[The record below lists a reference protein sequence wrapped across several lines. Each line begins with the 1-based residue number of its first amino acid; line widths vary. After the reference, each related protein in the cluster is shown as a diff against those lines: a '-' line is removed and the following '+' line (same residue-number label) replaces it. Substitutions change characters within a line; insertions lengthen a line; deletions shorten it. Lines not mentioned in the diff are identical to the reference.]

1 MMLGAA
7 IKKDIQLL
15 VRDRRALTML
25 FVMPVAFIVVFGMF
39 FEFGPDEGK
48 PREIA
53 VWHAPGDARGERVV
67 KMLVASGAFAPK
79 LAASADAVR
88 AEVAAEDT
96 VAGLI
101 IPPDFAPGT
110 MPVELVIDEGMSL
123 QVRGPLAGALIGIA
137 TRGALD
143 LPGPDANAPAIVVA
157 RTPPGIDAPLAHI
170 SAFQIT
176 VPGNAVLFG
185 FFIALSVAIGF
196 TEERRS
202 GTWRRSLAAP
212 VPRATLLLSK
222 LVPYSLVGLGQ
233 IAFLFAIGALAFG
246 MQVAGSLV
254 GLVLLS
260 VAVVLCATALGLL
273 LASFGRTEK
282 QIGGIGPPIL
292 LVMGMLGGCMFP
304 RLAMP
309 EVMQTIGLGVP
320 HGWALEGYYA
330 LLVRPGTT
338 VVDVLPEIGAVLG
351 FAVVFAA
358 VGLSRF
364 RFERA

>member
-1 MMLGAA
+1 MTVLWAA
-7 IKKDIQLL
+7 IKKDLQLL
-15 VRDRRALTML
+15 LRDRRALAML

-39 FEFGPDEGK
+39 FKFGPDEGHAR
-48 PREIA
+48 PIA
-53 VWHAPGDARGERVV
+53 IWHAPGDARGERVIAN
-67 KMLVASGAFAPK
+67 LEASNAFAPE
-79 LAASADAVR
+79 LAASPEAVR
-88 AEVAAEDT
+88 ARVVAEDV

-101 IPPDFAPGT
+101 VLPDFAPGT
-110 MPVELVIDEGMSL
+110 QPVELVIDEGMSL
-123 QVRGPLAGALIGIA
+123 QVRGPIQGALTGLVA
-137 TRGALD
+137 RAMLG
-143 LPGPDANAPAIVVA
+143 LPPPDPDEPAIVVA
-157 RTPPGIDAPLAHI
+157 RTPPGIDQPLAHI
-170 SAFQIT
+170 SAFQVT

-212 VPRATLLLSK
+212 VSRSTLLVSK

-233 IAFLFAIGALAFG
+233 IGFLFGIGALAFG
-246 MQVAGSLV
+246 MQVAGSLL

-260 VAVVLCATALGLL
+260 VAVVVCATALGLL
-273 LASFGRTEK
+273 LASLGRTEK

-309 EVMQTIGLGVP
+309 AFMQSAGLAMP
-320 HGWALEGYYA
+320 HAWALDGYYK

-338 VVDVLPEIGAVLG
+338 VIDVLPQIGAVLG

-358 VGLSRF
+358 IGLSRF
-364 RFERA
+364 KFER